1 MDTDNLIGTL
11 RLELSLPDSWRDD
24 NPSRRLDALVDD
36 AVVPVLERVVDE
48 YGRRDIGIESMEID
62 LGDVR
67 EEDLPE
73 ALERELR
80 RRLEDISF
88 QSEPFVLFD
97 ETSDNQHDESLHVR
111 TASRLASSASVAVAY
126 TLQDMEQYLEN
137 QSVPWDAGLDDF
149 DPEVMLEPLFRD
161 VEGAE
166 SLIRRLGAPALA
178 RLVRILESVALKEA
192 EGFDSVKKTPGE
204 LSGPVAPAI
213 IPDSFIEGS
222 TVVPG
227 DIPENGLEIS
237 RKMES
242 NDSLESPGKVYPQE
256 EPEKVIKIV
265 LSVDDPVAILYKSSM
280 DRLEKLDP
288 VLASRVKAIRKR
300 WLSFLAA
307 RRASNYAHASK
318 DRLLDR
324 QGAATVP
331 QESSDSVTVSGPAG
345 PAEGLADVPVP
356 GDVQVVLPDIDR
368 AADGSSVDSDEPE
381 SGVRPQMTGI
391 FNSQEA
397 FIADIPDRVPEGS
410 IIEKTSRTNE
420 GKDAPEVILEEEK
433 RRKGSDSRE
442 VVERKTEGTEPAD
455 AGDAGEG
462 TEWNMSVNKD
472 DKTGIG
478 GKENVEEKKEIEED
492 EDVFLDLTEVLAPED
507 VSFWNEDAPEPVRIP
522 ISDAGLVLVHPF
534 IPRFM
539 HNLGLTD
546 ERGRFRSA
554 PSRVYAA
561 HILREIAGLDTP
573 HFDHNLM
580 LEKILCGFSPESL
593 LPEEWEPGEK
603 EQAEVQE
610 LLEAIRSY
618 WPPLA
623 NSSVQALQKAF
634 LQRSGTIERLGESY
648 LVRVESSA
656 MDILL
661 DDLPWECSIILLP
674 WLENPIIV
682 EWQR

>member
-1 MDTDNLIGTL
+1 MDTDNLIDTL
-11 RLELSLPDSWRDD
+11 RLELSLPDTWRDD
-24 NPSRRLDALVDD
+24 NPSRHLDTLVDD

-48 YGRRDIGIESMEID
+48 YGRRDIAIESMEID

-80 RRLEDISF
+80 RRLEDYSF
-88 QSEPFVLFD
+88 QSEPFLLFE
-97 ETSDNQHDESLHVR
+97 ETSDNQPDESLQAG
-111 TASRLASSASVAVAY
+111 TASRLSSSSPLTVTH
-126 TLQDMEQYLEN
+126 TLQEMEHYLEN
-137 QSVPWDAGLDDF
+137 QSVPWDAGLDNF
-149 DPEVMLEPLFRD
+149 DPAVLLEPLFRD
-161 VEGAE
+161 IEGAE
-166 SLIRRLGAPALA
+166 SLIRRLWAPALA
-178 RLVRILESVALKEA
+178 RLVRILESVVLKDA
-192 EGFDSVKKTPGE
+192 EGFDSVKDTLEE
-204 LSGPVAPAI
+204 LSGSVPPAI

-222 TVVPG
+222 TVASGDVPEDAPEKGSAFLRKTESG
-227 DIPENGLEIS
+227 DSSENAGE
-237 RKMES
+237 
-242 NDSLESPGKVYPQE
+242 VYPKE
-256 EPEKVIKIV
+256 EPETVIKAV
-265 LSVDDPVAILYKSSM
+265 LSADDPAAVLYRSSM
-280 DRLEKLDP
+280 DRLEMLDP

-300 WLSFLAA
+300 WLSYLAA
-307 RRASNYAHASK
+307 RRESGYAP
-318 DRLLDR
+318 DDNGRLLDR
-324 QGAATVP
+324 QGVATVP
-331 QESSDSVTVSGPAG
+331 QDIESA
-345 PAEGLADVPVP
+345 ADRFP
-356 GDVQVVLPDIDR
+356 GDWDMPDSRMTPPTSGIFT
-368 AADGSSVDSDEPE
+368 S
-381 SGVRPQMTGI
+381 SGVYNP
-391 FNSQEA
+391 
-397 FIADIPDRVPEGS
+397 DIPDRVPE
-410 IIEKTSRTNE
+410 EHTVEMPFRNHE
-420 GKDAPEVILEEEK
+420 GKDAVEVILEEEK
-433 RRKGSDSRE
+433 RRTKSESRE
-442 VVERKTEGTEPAD
+442 VKELMTEGTELAD
-455 AGDAGEG
+455 AGDAGKATDG
-462 TEWNMSVNKD
+462 NVPVNKG
-472 DKTGIG
+472 DKTGSE
-478 GKENVEEKKEIEED
+478 GKEDVEEEEAAEGEKDVKED
-492 EDVFLDLTEVLAPED
+492 EEVFLDLMEIPASEEAPFWDEEV
-507 VSFWNEDAPEPVRIP
+507 PEPVRIP

-534 IPRFM
+534 IPRFL

-546 ERGRFRSA
+546 ERGRFLST

-561 HILREIAGLDTP
+561 HILRDIAGLDAP

-593 LPEEWEPGEK
+593 LPEEWELDEK